1 MSETQNYNN
10 HVKRAPGWV
19 NAVFLILLANI
30 LWSGYRMVTV
40 LSPDTVIAFLVSLA
54 LVAIAFVSRTQTI
67 TVQNRVIR
75 LEERLRYREL
85 LPRDVAARASA
96 LPIGQI
102 IALRFASDAELPGLV
117 NEVLAGQ
124 LATGKDIKQ
133 KVKDWQADFLRA

>member
-1 MSETQNYNN
+1 MSEDAELQQPRQESARLGERR
-10 HVKRAPGWV
+10 VL
-19 NAVFLILLANI
+19 LILLANI
-30 LWSGYRMVTV
+30 LWSGYRMVTA
-40 LSPDTVIAFLVSLA
+40 LSPDTAIAFLVSLA

-102 IALRFASDAELPGLV
+102 IALRFASDAELAGV
-117 NEVLAGQ
+117 GERCAGRSARDWQGHQAEGEGLAG
-124 LATGKDIKQ
+124 
-133 KVKDWQADFLRA
+133 